1 MLIAA
6 DKHTDAPEHAPMS
19 EGERAKLV
27 LVFAKLLFVNGQATE
42 QIITAAARLGRVLG
56 LRADLV
62 PRWGELT
69 LSAEDGT
76 RTVAANPAGIEM
88 DRVASVMQV
97 VADVEA
103 GRLAPDAANKTIDAI
118 ARLRPS
124 PTWLFTLAAAAGSVA
139 LAIIFGVE
147 HVAGVSLIF
156 LSAGAGALLR
166 RGVARLSDNLFL
178 QPFCAALLAG
188 LIGAL
193 AVRYHLSSSLRLVA
207 VCPCMV
213 LVPGPHFLNGVI
225 DLVRGRLALGASR
238 LLYAL
243 LVIGAISVG
252 LLLGLACL
260 GVSLPADP
268 PGRIASLWED
278 VAAAGVAVAAY
289 CIFFSAPPR
298 MLRWPVCVGMV
309 AHALRWIAITQFG
322 FGVASGALVAALVV
336 GLILTPVSRRSN
348 LPFAAIGFA
357 SVVSLMPGVYL
368 FRMMS
373 GLLEIAAQVTSES
386 VSATLADGVTATM
399 IILALSFGL
408 IVPKLVID
416 CLGDW
421 LAEKGTDAAR
431 G

>member
-6 DKHTDAPEHAPMS
+6 NKQVENSEHTPITS
-19 EGERAKLV
+19 GERARFV
-27 LVFAKLLFVNGQATE
+27 LGFAKVLYVNGQTTE
-42 QIITAAARLGRVLG
+42 RVVAAAARLGRVLG
-56 LRADLV
+56 LRADLI

-69 LSAEDGT
+69 LTAEDGT

-88 DRVASVMQV
+88 DRVATAMRAI
-97 VADVEA
+97 ADVEA
-103 GRLAPDAANKTIDAI
+103 GRLAPGAANKTIDEI
-118 ARLRPS
+118 ARLPPS
-124 PTWLFTLAAAAGSVA
+124 STWLFTLAAATGSVA
-139 LAIIFGVE
+139 LAVIFGVE
-147 HVAGVSLIF
+147 HVAAASLIF

-166 RGVARLSDNLFL
+166 RGVARLSGNLFL

-193 AVRYHLSSSLRLVA
+193 AVRYDLSSSLRLVA

-386 VSATLADGVTATM
+386 VSATLADGVTAAM

>member
-6 DKHTDAPEHAPMS
+6 NKQVENSEHTPITS
-19 EGERAKLV
+19 GERARFV
-27 LVFAKLLFVNGQATE
+27 LGFAKVLYDNGQTTE
-42 QIITAAARLGRVLG
+42 RVVAAAARLGRVLD
-56 LRADLV
+56 LRADLI

-69 LSAEDGT
+69 LTAEDGT

-88 DRVASVMQV
+88 DRVATAMRAI
-97 VADVEA
+97 ADVEA
-103 GRLAPDAANKTIDAI
+103 GRLAPGAANKTIDEI
-118 ARLRPS
+118 ARLPPS
-124 PTWLFTLAAAAGSVA
+124 STWLFTLAAATGSVA
-139 LAIIFGVE
+139 LAVIFGVE
-147 HVAGVSLIF
+147 HVAAASLIF

-166 RGVARLSDNLFL
+166 RGVARLSGNLFL

-193 AVRYHLSSSLRLVA
+193 AVRYDLSSSLRLVA

-278 VAAAGVAVAAY
+278 V
-289 CIFFSAPPR
+289 
-298 MLRWPVCVGMV
+298 
-309 AHALRWIAITQFG
+309 
-322 FGVASGALVAALVV
+322 
-336 GLILTPVSRRSN
+336 
-348 LPFAAIGFA
+348 
-357 SVVSLMPGVYL
+357 
-368 FRMMS
+368 
-373 GLLEIAAQVTSES
+373 
-386 VSATLADGVTATM
+386 
-399 IILALSFGL
+399 
-408 IVPKLVID
+408 
-416 CLGDW
+416 
-421 LAEKGTDAAR
+421 
-431 G
+431 